1 MTAEEL
7 IIKNLDESD
16 INCGATWIDDSLE
29 PVLEV
34 VIKTMEQYTKA
45 KVIEA
50 LEEKNVQIA
59 NKQLEA
65 LEYHL
70 PRYQRWMDDRASIE
84 VTGEEFEAFKKQ
96 SKAYIEECIIT
107 KQS

>member
-1 MTAEEL
+1 MTAEEA
-7 IIKNLDESD
+7 IKE
-16 INCGATWIDDSLE
+16 WIDKPQLE
-29 PVLEV
+29 NLHDGFVNCL
-34 VIKTMEQYTKA
+34 EQYAKA
-45 KVIEA
+45 KVLEA